1 MQPSQRGPGNLP
13 QGSGLVVRP
22 SGGQFLQEPRSE
34 LVQAVLPTDS
44 VVASQGKPG
53 EGQKGQGDLMLAV
66 KLLKR
71 HTAVGWRALSMPAC
85 FNVYMPHR
93 EKDTNYHCHGVGA
106 T

>member
-1 MQPSQRGPGNLP
+1 
-13 QGSGLVVRP
+13 
-22 SGGQFLQEPRSE
+22 
-34 LVQAVLPTDS
+34 
-44 VVASQGKPG
+44 
-53 EGQKGQGDLMLAV
+53 MLAV
-66 KLLKR
+66 RLLRR